1 MNKSSIILAILTTC
15 SLLFMVITWF
25 NKGKGNEKDDY
36 NLLRSNAK
44 IEKAELVI
52 FSAPGIPDKKSIPIS
67 DPKDLDS
74 LNIAITKQ
82 ATPTKVQVAKE
93 NSVYAIIDVYKQN
106 KKVPVGILKAESTGW
121 VLLLG
126 NSTFKSDYIFRLV
139 QKHLPQ

>member
-15 SLLFMVITWF
+15 SLVFMLVTWF

-36 NLLRSNAK
+36 NLLRSNAQ

-52 FSAPGIPDKKSIPIS
+52 FSAPGMPDKKVIPIS
-67 DPKDLDS
+67 DRKDLDS
-74 LNIAITKQ
+74 LNMAITSQ
-82 ATPTKVQVAKE
+82 ATPIKVQVAKE

-106 KKVPVGILKAESTGW
+106 KKAPVGILKAESTGW

-139 QKHLPQ
+139 QRHLAQ